1 MSTSSA
7 VISARNLSKTFRG
20 GVVAVSGLDL
30 DVPAG
35 SVYGLIGRNGAG
47 KTTTLRL
54 LMGLLR
60 PDSGEARVLGA
71 DLWQAPREI
80 RQRVGYVSQSQQL
93 PGWMTLDELCRS
105 NACFYGRWDEAL
117 AQRLAR
123 RWELSRKR
131 PIAHLSGGEQRQA
144 AILLALAAQPE
155 VLFLDEPAAGLD
167 PIARRALL
175 AGLVDCLTQESG
187 CTIMFSTHHI
197 GDLERIGDRVGMMD
211 RGRIVKSLR
220 LDEWLDRVRRVQVVF
235 NTDTVPHGFSIPA
248 ARRIRIEGPVATAV
262 VELANEDQL
271 TPLRSI
277 PGARVN
283 VFPMN
288 LEEIFIEWFEQ
299 TEEPASSLEPQ
310 PEIAFVS

>member
-1 MSTSSA
+1 MDDSA
-7 VISARNLSKTFRG
+7 PIIEARNLTKTFRG

-30 DVPAG
+30 RVNAG

-60 PDSGEARVLGA
+60 PDAGEARVLGA
-71 DLWQAPREI
+71 DLWTAPREV

-93 PGWMTLDELCRS
+93 PGWMTLDELCRCNTS
-105 NACFYGRWDEAL
+105 FYRRWDPDL
-117 AQRLAR
+117 AHRLTR
-123 RWELSRKR
+123 RWELPHKR
-131 PIAHLSGGEQRQA
+131 PVSQLSGGEQRQA
-144 AILLALAAQPE
+144 AILLALAARPE

-175 AGLVDCLTQESG
+175 SSLVDSLTQETG

-197 GDLERIGDRVGMMD
+197 GDLERIGDCIGMMD
-211 RGRIVKSLR
+211 RGRIVRSLR
-220 LDEWLDRVRRVQVVF
+220 LDDWLQRVKRVQVVF
-235 NTDTVPHGFSIPA
+235 QSDDVPAGFEIPG
-248 ARRIRIEGPVATAV
+248 ARQLRCEGPVATAV
-262 VELANEDQL
+262 VEFVNDDQL
-271 TPLRSI
+271 RSLRAI

-288 LEEIFIEWFEQ
+288 LEEIFIEWFERPQ
-299 TEEPASSLEPQ
+299 TPDEALEPE
-310 PEIAFVS
+310 PLAFP